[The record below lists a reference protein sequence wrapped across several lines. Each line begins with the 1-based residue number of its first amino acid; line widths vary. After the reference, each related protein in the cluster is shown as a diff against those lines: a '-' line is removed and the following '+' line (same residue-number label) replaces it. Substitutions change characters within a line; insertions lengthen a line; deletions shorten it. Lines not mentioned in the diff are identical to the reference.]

1 MRDIN
6 YHQSI
11 KDALWGLMLASDD
24 VFGQLFQIAVSGE
37 LKEWSKTVPIG
48 EWHNPSFEVYQGCED
63 ANIKAI
69 CNLLQSMA
77 NTIDSIANLNAI
89 DIDELVKEKRGEP

>member
-1 MRDIN
+1 MRDEN

-11 KDALWGLMLASDD
+11 KDALWGLMIASDD
-24 VFGQLFQIAVSGE
+24 VYGQLFQIAVTGE
-37 LKEWSKTVPIG
+37 LKDWSKTVPIG

-69 CNLLQSMA
+69 VELLITMK
-77 NTIDSIANLNAI
+77 NTIDTIANLNAI
-89 DIDELVKEKRGEP
+89 DIDELIKEKQRNQ